1 MENRKVFLMNQN
13 HYFLLF
19 DLIFYLIQ
27 IFHYSL
33 VNLFVVVHHDI
44 LIQHQKMFLMM
55 QVELND
61 DVAYQLFLLFPL
73 VEWLVKQ

>member
-1 MENRKVFLMNQN
+1 
-13 HYFLLF
+13 
-19 DLIFYLIQ
+19 
-27 IFHYSL
+27 
-33 VNLFVVVHHDI
+33 
-44 LIQHQKMFLMM
+44 MFLMM